1 MHSDEVHYW
10 TREIL
15 DFWLIETPPDKRFA
29 RDAALD
35 GAIARRF
42 GALREQVRADR
53 AAAWRGDPLSLL
65 AAVILF
71 DQFSRNIFRG
81 KAEAFAADAL
91 ARDLARL
98 ALDHGW
104 DVTMTA
110 EERQFLYMPF
120 MHSENADDQALCVR
134 LFEALGEPESLD
146 YARRHAERI
155 AHFGRFPHRNQALG
169 RTSTPEEEALLS
181 RPDEIF

>member
-1 MHSDEVHYW
+1 MHSDEVHHW

-15 DFWLIETPPDKRFA
+15 DFWLIETPPEKRFA
-29 RDAALD
+29 HDVALD

-53 AAAWRGDPLSLL
+53 AAAWRDDPHSLL

-81 KAEAFAADAL
+81 KAEAFAADPL
-91 ARDLARL
+91 ARELARF
-98 ALDHGW
+98 ALDRGW
-104 DVTMTA
+104 DAAMTP

-120 MHSENADDQALCVR
+120 MHSENASDQALCVR
-134 LFEALGEPESLD
+134 LFGTLGEPESLD
-146 YARRHAERI
+146 YARRHAEQI
-155 AHFGRFPHRNQALG
+155 ARFGRFPQRNRALG
-169 RTSTPEEEALLS
+169 RVSTPEEEALLS
-181 RPDEIF
+181 RPGEMF